1 MRRKIAFFLTIAFMG
16 ALGWIP
22 QVVAKERYLTQFN
35 TKYGTSSISTCT
47 LCHPDSLNKVNSFG
61 SDFATASIGNH
72 TFNAALESRDSD
84 RDGFSNLA
92 EIQARTFPGDASS
105 KPAGS
110 DTTPPVISSFS
121 IPSTW
126 NSLTVPITS
135 FVATDNVGVTG
146 YALSESGSA
155 PSSGWSG
162 SAPSSYT
169 FSSAGNKT
177 LYAWARDAAGNISS
191 PQSAQVTIRVGPP
204 PPPPDTTPPV
214 ISSFSIPSTWNSLTV
229 PITSFVATDNVGV
242 TGYALSE
249 SGSAPSSGWSGS
261 APSSYTFSSAG
272 NKTLYAWARD
282 AAGNISSPQS
292 AQVTIRVGPPPPP
305 PDTTPPVISSFSIPS
320 TWNSLTVPITSFVA
334 TDNVGVTGY
343 ALSES
348 GSAPSS
354 GWSGSA
360 PSSYTFSSAGNK
372 TLYAWARD
380 AAGNISSPQSAQLSI
395 TLDSTPPP
403 LPEPLVGRWIR
414 LKIFLGNGHGWSEL
428 GLVGEGKRLTTY
440 LHLESWDP
448 QSRILHGLLYLQLGS
463 DQKDLEKDLLTLPL
477 DSLVTSSSRRKFWA
491 TSQFTEDPS
500 TLFSVKFEG
509 RFVKGELKWGI
520 LRGKHKPEDGRQSRA
535 WFWLRGKLIE
545 ESQVPEDIL
554 NFLEVQKDFSMNR
567 SCNYG

>member
-110 DTTPPVISSFS
+110 
-121 IPSTW
+121 
-126 NSLTVPITS
+126 
-135 FVATDNVGVTG
+135 
-146 YALSESGSA
+146 
-155 PSSGWSG
+155 
-162 SAPSSYT
+162 
-169 FSSAGNKT
+169 
-177 LYAWARDAAGNISS
+177 
-191 PQSAQVTIRVGPP
+191 
-204 PPPPDTTPPV
+204 
-214 ISSFSIPSTWNSLTV
+214 
-229 PITSFVATDNVGV
+229 
-242 TGYALSE
+242 
-249 SGSAPSSGWSGS
+249 
-261 APSSYTFSSAG
+261 
-272 NKTLYAWARD
+272 
-282 AAGNISSPQS
+282 
-292 AQVTIRVGPPPPP
+292 
-305 PDTTPPVISSFSIPS
+305 DTTPPVISSFSIPS